1 MALRVFVET
10 GAKRV
15 FAGAIDWPGLA
26 RSGRTQEEALDRLF
40 EYLTRYRRSVG
51 EAARGLSIP
60 RVAAEFQVTASLG
73 GGSGTD
79 FGVPSAVA
87 DFDRE
92 EPSTRTLN
100 EQLERLRGAW
110 TAFERATKKG
120 DGKTLATG
128 PRGGGRTVAKM
139 REHVLEA
146 DRAYI
151 SSLGA
156 KAPTSRSSWHEVQ
169 AVFVEAVHAKLRG
182 ELAEKGPRGGE
193 RWPALYAIRRSAWHA
208 LDHAWEIEDRLTG

>member
-1 MALRVFVET
+1 VKVFVES

-15 FAGAIDWPGLA
+15 FAGAVEWPGLA
-26 RSGRTQEEALDRLF
+26 RSGKTEEESLARLLEYVPRYKRSLAKAADTLDVPRGAAGLKVIARL
-40 EYLTRYRRSVG
+40 T
-51 EAARGLSIP
+51 
-60 RVAAEFQVTASLG
+60 

-87 DFDRE
+87 DFDRVTPTSPALE
-92 EPSTRTLN
+92 A
-100 EQLERLRGAW
+100 QLDRLRGAW
-110 TAFERATKKG
+110 RAFDKAARSAE
-120 DGKTLATG
+120 GKTLASG
-128 PRGGGRTVAKM
+128 PRGGGRDLAKM

-156 KAPTSRSSWHEVQ
+156 KAPPASAERSEVQ
-169 AVFVEAVHAKLRG
+169 HAFIEALQAKLRG
-182 ELAEKGPRGGE
+182 ELPEVGPRGGE

-208 LDHAWEIEDRLTG
+208 LDHAWEIDDRLA